1 MGELC
6 QRSDLPGAARHEH
19 HAPAIALLGRDP
31 TSAPA
36 HLFIGG
42 LGLGAQVAA
51 LLFVV
56 GSYFLAEFVRKRQLR
71 KAVEGDT
78 RFYDVDAG
86 DSTVTL
92 DLSQVVYLRVET
104 EDHRVGF

>member
-1 MGELC
+1 M
-6 QRSDLPGAARHEH
+6 SDKRAKVDIGFTGGQVLALRLDNGAFD
-19 HAPAIALLGRDP
+19 G
-31 TSAPA
+31 
-36 HLFIGG
+36 
-42 LGLGAQVAA
+42 
-51 LLFVV
+51 
-56 GSYFLAEFVRKRQLR
+56 LR

-78 RFYDVDAG
+78 RFYDLDAG

>member
-1 MGELC
+1 MTDDRAKVDIGFTGGQVLALRFAKGEFDKLR
-6 QRSDLPGAARHEH
+6 Q
-19 HAPAIALLGRDP
+19 AI
-31 TSAPA
+31 
-36 HLFIGG
+36 
-42 LGLGAQVAA
+42 
-51 LLFVV
+51 
-56 GSYFLAEFVRKRQLR
+56 
-71 KAVEGDT
+71 EGET

>member
-1 MGELC
+1 MAD
-6 QRSDLPGAARHEH
+6 QRAKVDIGFTGGQVL
-19 HAPAIALLGRDP
+19 ALRLETGV
-31 TSAPA
+31 
-36 HLFIGG
+36 F
-42 LGLGAQVAA
+42 
-51 LLFVV
+51 
-56 GSYFLAEFVRKRQLR
+56 EELR

-86 DSTVTL
+86 DSSVTL

>member
-1 MGELC
+1 MAD
-6 QRSDLPGAARHEH
+6 QRAKVDIGFTGGQVL
-19 HAPAIALLGRDP
+19 ALRLDKEI
-31 TSAPA
+31 
-36 HLFIGG
+36 FD
-42 LGLGAQVAA
+42 
-51 LLFVV
+51 
-56 GSYFLAEFVRKRQLR
+56 ELR
-71 KAVEGDT
+71 KAVEGEK

>member
-1 MGELC
+1 MPDLRAKVDIGFTGGQVLSLRFEKGEFDKLR
-6 QRSDLPGAARHEH
+6 Q
-19 HAPAIALLGRDP
+19 AIE
-31 TSAPA
+31 S
-36 HLFIGG
+36 
-42 LGLGAQVAA
+42 
-51 LLFVV
+51 
-56 GSYFLAEFVRKRQLR
+56 E
-71 KAVEGDT
+71 T

>member
-1 MGELC
+1 MAD
-6 QRSDLPGAARHEH
+6 QRAKVDIGFTGGQVL
-19 HAPAIALLGRDP
+19 ALRIDN
-31 TSAPA
+31 AV
-36 HLFIGG
+36 F
-42 LGLGAQVAA
+42 
-51 LLFVV
+51 
-56 GSYFLAEFVRKRQLR
+56 EDLR

-92 DLSQVVYLRVET
+92 DLAQVVYLRVET

>member
-1 MGELC
+1 MGEKRAKVDIGFTGGQVL
-6 QRSDLPGAARHEH
+6 
-19 HAPAIALLGRDP
+19 ALRLEEAVFND
-31 TSAPA
+31 
-36 HLFIGG
+36 
-42 LGLGAQVAA
+42 
-51 LLFVV
+51 
-56 GSYFLAEFVRKRQLR
+56 LR

-86 DSTVTL
+86 ESTVTL